1 MRIQRVRVD
10 KLFHIFSHDVALKLD
25 ARITI
30 IHAPNGFGKT
40 ALLRLIDGLFNSRT
54 SVFRTYPFREFEV
67 TFTDATRLLVTKTET
82 ASENNP
88 ERGSSS
94 RIEVRY
100 FDQDPSHKPF
110 HLNAAQLA
118 KDLEFP
124 LSIIEEHVPGL
135 LRVGPAMWRSTGGD
149 ILDLEG
155 VLDRYGEYL
164 PIRQRRKQDTP
175 DWWRKLCEQVKVRFI
190 GTDRLQ
196 SFATQQTRM
205 RRESV
210 VPMPTVLSYSED
222 LAQRIQSTLAKY
234 GELSQSLD
242 RSFPTRLIQG
252 PSSPLLTKEE
262 IAAKLESF
270 EKKRAKLIDA
280 GLLEREPGPELVSLG
295 IETEKLTALS
305 IYVDDVEKKLVVLD
319 VLAEKIDLFRS
330 VISQRFQYK
339 QMRISKD
346 RGFYFVT
353 GIDHVLDASSLS
365 SGEQHELV
373 LLYELLFNTRD
384 DSLILIDEP
393 EISLHVAWQQQFL
406 HDLLKMTQLSKFDVL
421 LATHSPLI
429 IDDRWDLTVELG
441 AVQQ

>member
-1 MRIQRVRVD
+1 MRIQSVRVD
-10 KLFHIFSHDVALKLD
+10 DLFHSFSHFVALNLD
-25 ARITI
+25 TRITI

-40 ALLRLIDGLFNSRT
+40 ALLRLIDGLFNSRN

-67 TFTDATRLLVTKTET
+67 AFTDASKLLVTKTET
-82 ASENNP
+82 PSESNP

-100 FDQDPSHKPF
+100 AEHKPF
-110 HLNAAQLA
+110 HLNAGLSP
-118 KDLEFP
+118 KDLDFP
-124 LSIIEEHVPGL
+124 ISVIEEHVPGL
-135 LRVGPAMWRSTGGD
+135 VRIAPAMWRSSHGET
-149 ILDLEG
+149 LDVEG
-155 VLDRYGEYL
+155 VLERYGEYL

-175 DWWRKLCEQVKVRFI
+175 DWWRHLCEQVRVRFI

-196 SFATQQTRM
+196 NYATQPVRR
-205 RRESV
+205 RRESA

-252 PSSPLLTKEE
+252 PSSLLLTKEQ

-280 GLLEREPGPELVSLG
+280 GLLEREPGPKLAPLA
-295 IETEKLTALS
+295 IEEQKQLALS
-305 IYVDDVEKKLVVLD
+305 IYVDDVEKKLAVLD

-330 VISQRFQYK
+330 VINQRFQYK

-346 RGFYFVT
+346 PGFCFVT
-353 GIDHVLDASSLS
+353 GTDHVLDASSLS
-365 SGEQHELV
+365 SGEQHEVV
-373 LLYELLFNTRD
+373 LLYELLFNTRT

-441 AVQQ
+441 AAQQ

>member
-1 MRIQRVRVD
+1 MRIQSVRVD
-10 KLFHIFSHDVALKLD
+10 DLFHSFSYRVPLNLD

-40 ALLRLIDGLFNSRT
+40 TLLRLIDGLFNSQT
-54 SVFRTYPFREFEV
+54 SVFRTCPFREFEV
-67 TFTDATRLLVTKTET
+67 TFTNTTRLLVTKTET
-82 ASENNP
+82 PAESHP
-88 ERGSSS
+88 ERGVSS

-100 FDQDPSHKPF
+100 FDQKPEHKPF
-110 HLNAAQLA
+110 HLNGGPLT
-118 KDLEFP
+118 KDLDFP

-135 LRVGPAMWRSTGGD
+135 VRVSHAMWRSTGGEMLD
-149 ILDLEG
+149 IEG
-155 VLDRYGEYL
+155 VLDRYAEYL
-164 PIRQRRKQDTP
+164 PMRPRRKQETP
-175 DWWRKLCEQVKVRFI
+175 EWWRELCDQVKVRFI

-196 SFATQQTRM
+196 SFMPLPSRM
-205 RRESV
+205 RRESP
-210 VPMPTVLSYSED
+210 VPMPTVLSYSGD
-222 LAQRIQSTLAKY
+222 LAKRIESTLAKY

-252 PSSPLLTKEE
+252 PPSVSLTKEQITE
-262 IAAKLESF
+262 KLDSF
-270 EKKRAKLIDA
+270 EKKRATLIDA
-280 GLLEREPGPELVSLG
+280 GLLEPEPAPVLVALA
-295 IETEKLTALS
+295 IEEQKQLALS
-305 IYVDDVEKKLVVLD
+305 IYVDDVEKKLAVLD

-330 VISQRFQYK
+330 VINQRFQYK

-353 GIDHVLDASSLS
+353 ATDHALDASSLS
-365 SGEQHELV
+365 SGEQHEVV
-373 LLYELLFNTRD
+373 LLYELLFHTRT

-406 HDLLKMTQLSKFDVL
+406 HDLLKMTELSKFDVL

-441 AVQQ
+441 AVQK